1 MNKQINIGL
10 FGFGCVG
17 GGLYEVLNR
26 SNLLNAKIRKIVVKD
41 KNKKRSLPSD
51 AFSFD
56 AEDILNDSS
65 INTVV
70 ELINDSD
77 AAYEIV
83 TTALKKGKNVVSANK
98 KLIAEHFDELIQLAQ
113 ENHVSFLYEAA
124 VAGSIPIIRNLEEY
138 YNNDS
143 LSSVQGIVNG
153 TTNFILT
160 KANLGIG
167 YDEALKIAQEQ
178 GFAEADPTLDV
189 DGFDAKY
196 KLVILIKH
204 AFGLTVNET
213 DVLNYGIRHIKNEDV
228 QFAKEKGLRIKL
240 FARAQKL
247 NNKIVGF
254 VAPHFI
260 KSDHPAYEVNNEFN
274 AVVVEAA
281 FSDRQLFM
289 GKGAGSFPTAS
300 AVLSD
305 VSALLYEYKYEYR
318 KTELVNAD
326 YSNEFKLR
334 VYVGAS
340 KQELIENLPFQN
352 IEELYRS
359 ESYVYQI
366 GWMNFND
373 VQSLNL
379 NDNAELSLIV
389 FPDGIKN

>member
-1 MNKQINIGL
+1 
-10 FGFGCVG
+10 
-17 GGLYEVLNR
+17 
-26 SNLLNAKIRKIVVKD
+26 
-41 KNKKRSLPSD
+41 
-51 AFSFD
+51 
-56 AEDILNDSS
+56 
-65 INTVV
+65 
-70 ELINDSD
+70 
-77 AAYEIV
+77 
-83 TTALKKGKNVVSANK
+83 
-98 KLIAEHFDELIQLAQ
+98 
-113 ENHVSFLYEAA
+113 
-124 VAGSIPIIRNLEEY
+124 
-138 YNNDS
+138 
-143 LSSVQGIVNG
+143 
-153 TTNFILT
+153 
-160 KANLGIG
+160 
-167 YDEALKIAQEQ
+167 
-178 GFAEADPTLDV
+178 
-189 DGFDAKY
+189 
-196 KLVILIKH
+196 LVILIKH
-204 AFGLTVNET
+204 AFGLTVNER

-359 ESYVYQI
+359 ETYVYQI
-366 GWMNFND
+366 GWMNFKD

>member
-26 SNLLNAKIRKIVVKD
+26 SNLLNAKIRKIVIKD
-41 KNKKRSLPSD
+41 KNKKRSLPSE
-51 AFSFD
+51 AFSFE

-204 AFGLTVNET
+204 AFGLTVNES

>member
-1 MNKQINIGL
+1 MKKQLNIGL

-26 SNLLNAKIRKIVVKD
+26 SNLLNASIKTIVVKD
-41 KNKKRSLPSD
+41 KNKKRQLPNEM
-51 AFSFD
+51 FSYD
-56 AEDILNDSS
+56 RNEIIEDPE

-70 ELINDSD
+70 ELINDSE

-83 TTALKKGKNVVSANK
+83 TSSLKKGKNVVSANK
-98 KLIAEHFDELIQLAQ
+98 KLIAEHYNELITLAKA
-113 ENHVSFLYEAA
+113 NNVSFLYEAA

-160 KANLGIG
+160 KANDGIG
-167 YDEALKIAQEQ
+167 YEEALKIAQDQ

-204 AFGLTVNET
+204 AFGLIVNEENI
-213 DVLNYGIRHIKNEDV
+213 LNYGIRHIKNEDV
-228 QFAKEKGLRIKL
+228 QFAKEKSYRIKL
-240 FARAQKL
+240 LARAQKFGD
-247 NNKIVGF
+247 KIIGF
-254 VAPHFI
+254 VAPHFV
-260 KSDHPAYEVNNEFN
+260 KNDHPAFEVNNEFN
-274 AVVVEAA
+274 AVIVEAA

-305 VSALLYEYKYEYR
+305 ISALLYDYNYEYR
-318 KTELVNAD
+318 KTEIGLQMRD
-326 YSNEFKLR
+326 Y
-334 VYVGAS
+334 
-340 KQELIENLPFQN
+340 
-352 IEELYRS
+352 
-359 ESYVYQI
+359 
-366 GWMNFND
+366 
-373 VQSLNL
+373 
-379 NDNAELSLIV
+379 
-389 FPDGIKN
+389 

>member
-41 KNKKRSLPSD
+41 KNKKRSLPSE
-51 AFSFD
+51 AFSFE

-373 VQSLNL
+373 IQSLNL